1 MMTLSTR
8 TSSGPTR
15 SRPCRGR
22 RCRDSFAGRCSSR
35 SRRFRMFVARLVD
48 VELAAAGQRHFG
60 EHTPALI
67 LHRSAV
73 DPVLLHLGK
82 ESADV
87 VAHEKERVAGA
98 LRLVHRD
105 FSRRQAKDYVAAVID
120 AGQLEHV
127 AEESEVSLGLRA
139 ADDAMRADEHRSSS
153 FRYVCHPRGVDTVNR
168 LDDLPFIN
176 VGRVTNTLEP
186 GLPRASARTLAP
198 RAQLSLAHAWRC
210 LQFLH
215 GCAPLSPALQLERSE
230 PVVVS

>member
-1 MMTLSTR
+1 MITLSTR

-35 SRRFRMFVARLVD
+35 SRRCRMFVARLVD

-67 LHRSAV
+67 LHRSAL

-105 FSRRQAKDYVAAVID
+105 FSRRQAKDYIAAVID
-120 AGQLEHV
+120 ARQLEHV
-127 AEESEVSLGLRA
+127 AEEREVGLGYR
-139 ADDAMRADEHRSSS
+139 DGDYAMRADERRRSS
-153 FRYVCHPRGVDTVNR
+153 FRYFCRPRAVDTVSR

-176 VGRVTNTLEP
+176 VGRVTHTIER
-186 GLPRASARTLAP
+186 GLPRASSRTF
-198 RAQLSLAHAWRC
+198 AQLLRDW
-210 LQFLH
+210 
-215 GCAPLSPALQLERSE
+215 APT
-230 PVVVS
+230 